1 MATIKDVAQRASV
14 SIATVSRVLNGKGA
28 YTKQTEE
35 IVRKTALELG
45 YTPNL
50 TAKGLKTGLT
60 GTIAVVMH
68 GYMLLSFPHLLHSII
83 SVVKAQKYGVEVIAA
98 ETFED
103 CAELARSGKYDG
115 LLISGVAGTSGAI
128 GALVR
133 TGRDFV
139 ILGENIEREDV
150 NLVEIDYFQG
160 GYVATRHLIHSG
172 HTKILFIQHTTM
184 PFSPREILRGY
195 LFAHDEN
202 GIQYSED
209 LIYRKGEACSE
220 IEEDL
225 GFNAVKTTLHHTSYS
240 AVLTT
245 DDRIAF
251 GAIKALKDEGLEVPR
266 DRSVLGFGN
275 HSSSAYMSP
284 PLTTVEL
291 PIRQMGELGAEILI
305 NNIKRKD
312 FIVKRVKLK
321 VQLIKRDS
329 LAKRLTQ

>member
-1 MATIKDVAQRASV
+1 MATLKDVAQRASV
-14 SIATVSRVLNGKGA
+14 SIATASRVLNGKGT
-28 YTKQTEE
+28 YTKTTEE

-60 GTIAVVMH
+60 GTIAVAIH
-68 GYMLLSFPHLLHSII
+68 SYMLLSFPHLLHSII
-83 SVVKAQKYGVEVIAA
+83 SVVKTQRYGVEVVAV

-103 CAELARSGKYDG
+103 CAGLARSGKYDG
-115 LLISGVAGTSGAI
+115 LLISGVTGISGAL

-133 TGRDFV
+133 TGSEFV

-150 NLVEIDYFQG
+150 NLVEIDCFQG

-172 HTKILFIQHTTM
+172 HKRILFIQNTTI
-184 PFSPREILRGY
+184 PFFSREILRGY

-202 GIQYSED
+202 GIQYREE
-209 LIYRKGEACSE
+209 LIYRKGESCSE

-225 GFNAVKTTLHHTSYS
+225 GFNAVKKTLHHFPYS

-251 GAIKALKDEGLEVPR
+251 GAIRALQNEGLKVPR
-266 DRSVLGFGN
+266 DTSVLGFGN
-275 HSSSAYMSP
+275 HSASAYVSP

-291 PIRQMGELGAEILI
+291 PIRQMGELGAEILM

-312 FIVKRVKLK
+312 LIVKRVKLK

-329 LAKRLTQ
+329 HAKRLTR

>member
-14 SIATVSRVLNGKGA
+14 SIATVSRVLNRKGA
-28 YTKQTEE
+28 YTKETEE
-35 IVRKTALELG
+35 IVRKTARELG

-68 GYMLLSFPHLLHSII
+68 GYMLLSFPHLLYSIV
-83 SVVKAQKYGVEVIAA
+83 SVVKEHNYGVEIVAA
-98 ETFED
+98 ETFDD
-103 CAELARSGKYDG
+103 CAELTRSGKYDG
-115 LLISGVAGTSGAI
+115 LLISGITGTSGAL
-128 GALVR
+128 GALVKA
-133 TGRDFV
+133 GGEFV

-160 GYVATRHLIHSG
+160 GYVATQHLIHSG
-172 HTKILFIQHTTM
+172 HKKILFIQNTTI

-202 GIQYSED
+202 GIQYSEE
-209 LIYRKGEACSE
+209 LIYQKGEVISE

-225 GFNAVKTTLHHTSYS
+225 GFNAVKTTIHHTPYS
-240 AVLTT
+240 AVLTS

-275 HSSSAYMSP
+275 HSSSGYVSP

-305 NNIKRKD
+305 NNIRRKD

-321 VQLIKRDS
+321 VQLIKRSS